1 LSTYSIQS
9 PAAIARQLGARVQ
22 QLRCREGWSQEE
34 LARRSGVALGTL
46 RRFEQSGV
54 ISLARLLKISAVLR
68 HQDDFGKLF
77 EAPPFHSIAEIQQ
90 AERLKARAPK
100 RGRTLTA

>member
-1 LSTYSIQS
+1 MSTFAIE
-9 PAAIARQLGARVQ
+9 PPTTIARQLGRRVQ
-22 QLRCREGWSQEE
+22 ELRVREGWSQAE
-34 LARRSGVALGTL
+34 LAHRSGVALGTL
-46 RRFEQSGV
+46 RRFEQAGA

-68 HQDDFGKLF
+68 HQDDFDRLF
-77 EAPPFHSIAEIQQ
+77 AAPPFRSIAEMQQ